1 MVVSKKVLETQL
13 LEYGNKLVEPP
24 LFVDELIPLLDRVE
38 YCLSKVLQSPSESMK
53 NALSPSLKAL
63 VDEKLLGHSN
73 VDVKVAVASCISEIT
88 RITAP
93 DVPYNDVQM
102 KAVFQLI
109 VSSFENL
116 CDKSSRSYTKRISIL
131 ETVAKFRSCVVMLDF
146 ECDALIVEMFQHFL
160 KAIRDYHPQNVF
172 SSMETIMTLV
182 LEESDI
188 IPTELLSPIL
198 DSVKIDNKDVLPI
211 ARKLGERVL
220 EICAAKLKPY
230 LVQAVKDLGVSLDD
244 YSKVVST
251 LCQDV
256 DDGDVEQNKVQ
267 ASDENMFRT
276 HEDKAGITEAVSLE
290 QAQLSMDRSPQSAM
304 SNGIT
309 KTARDDSLADFSSL
323 KKQEDDQRTESTED
337 LDAPNNVD
345 PDTLNTEKAAADTES
360 KLEQSNKN
368 VGGNTSLS
376 ANSTPSKSPH
386 VLNEKESA
394 DNEKKM
400 QMMRRKLRKMKRK
413 VRIMKRKAQKIRRKV
428 QKMRR
433 EMQTMESSNMVLIYF
448 ISSWVLLLFLCSTN
462 IFHF

>member
-73 VDVKVAVASCISEIT
+73 FDVKVAVASCISEIT

-131 ETVAKFRSCVVMLDF
+131 ETVAKLRSCVVMLDF

-160 KAIRDYHPQNVF
+160 KAIRDYHPQHVF

-182 LEESDI
+182 LEESEV

-198 DSVKIDNKDVLPI
+198 DSVKIGNKDVLPI

-244 YSKVVST
+244 YSKIVST
-251 LCQDV
+251 ICQDA
-256 DDGDVEQNKVQ
+256 DDGNVEQNKVQ
-267 ASDENMFRT
+267 ASDENM
-276 HEDKAGITEAVSLE
+276 EDKAGITEAASLE
-290 QAQLSMDRSPQSAM
+290 QAQLAMDRSPRSAM

-376 ANSTPSKSPH
+376 ANSTPSESPH

-433 EMQTMESSNMVLIYF
+433 EMQTMESSNMQRIFWHAYSPERLNIT
-448 ISSWVLLLFLCSTN
+448 SSDNDWFS
-462 IFHF
+462 IHQ